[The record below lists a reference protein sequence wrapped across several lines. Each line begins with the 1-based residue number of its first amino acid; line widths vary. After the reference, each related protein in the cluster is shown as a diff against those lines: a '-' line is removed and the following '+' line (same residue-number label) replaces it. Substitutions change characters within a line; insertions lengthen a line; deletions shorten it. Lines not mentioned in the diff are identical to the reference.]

1 MPLIPALWRQADR
14 SKFKAS
20 LVYNSEFQDSQ
31 SYIVRLCLKNKKIF
45 KNEFCV
51 CFFIHSFIHSCV
63 CLYARHSTGVEMVRG
78 HLVEYDSLFPY
89 CRFQESNSDHQ
100 P

>member
-31 SYIVRLCLKNKKIF
+31 SYIVRLCLKNEQNPTKQIMTPGMRPSGTLPQTSGSSQ
-45 KNEFCV
+45 EF
-51 CFFIHSFIHSCV
+51 S
-63 CLYARHSTGVEMVRG
+63 
-78 HLVEYDSLFPY
+78 
-89 CRFQESNSDHQ
+89 
-100 P
+100 